1 MPNSKMPDLGW
12 DIAETQLQEN
22 SNNRKAHGNSESN
35 NPHITLPLQ
44 VMITIA
50 IIKITLLEN
59 ITAHLQEILQTT
71 RNAVQMI
78 KTMTRNISRNRL
90 FQKIK
95 KSYKTVVLAVN
106 LVANMTNCTSHT
118 IQPWTT
124 NRNTQNTPG
133 MRRLSRSEQLAT
145 PRTHNDIYN

>member
-1 MPNSKMPDLGW
+1 MPDLGW

-22 SNNRKAHGNSESN
+22 RYNRKAQGNSESN

-50 IIKITLLEN
+50 IITITLLEN
-59 ITAHLQEILQTT
+59 ITAHLQGILLTT

-95 KSYKTVVLAVN
+95 KSYKTAVLAVN
-106 LVANMTNCTSHT
+106 LAVNMTDCTSHAV
-118 IQPWTT
+118 QPRTT
-124 NRNTQNTPG
+124 NGNTQNTPG
-133 MRRLSRSEQLAT
+133 MQRLNRSEQSVI
-145 PRTHNDIYN
+145 PRPHNDIYN